1 MTGPAGTGKT
11 TIIEAL
17 VRAVRKAEG
26 EGASL
31 LILAPTGKATDRA
44 REVLEKAG
52 ITGLSMV
59 TVHSFLASNGWL
71 NDNLTFKR
79 SGGRRAAVGT
89 LVLDEASMLDV
100 ELAAALFRAI
110 DWPHV
115 RRLILV
121 GDAGQLPPISRG
133 RMFADILRWLQ
144 KEQPESAGRLQRN
157 LRQLLNEV
165 QGKGCAI
172 VALSQLFLVDE
183 EDASTEGH
191 DTRTRPDQE
200 LLIQKLHEGGPVDK
214 DLDVIYWSDPTELSQ
229 ILITAIE
236 QRMKEKAPA
245 EHERPY
251 QLWREALKED
261 PTAFQVLTPHRGE
274 LHGVEALNDACQSR
288 VAKALIDRVGA
299 VDGITVFDKV
309 IQYRNRPRS
318 NMIWGYDWN
327 TKQAVQVEVF
337 NGEIGVANFFGNDY
351 HKSRLKLRYGER
363 LKRFSVKFTRKPN
376 ISINY
381 GKGVPAG
388 RYARTEKVE
397 ENLELAYAVSV
408 HKAQGSEFAHTFVI
422 IPAARGRP
430 LSTELVY
437 TALTR
442 ASRHCTLLIERNVD
456 SLLEARRR
464 ENAQTPQINSSLFT
478 LHIPKQAL
486 LRRAGWYESG
496 KIHEALSG
504 DMVRSKSEVIIANQL
519 HSQEMPFLYEKLLFA
534 GDGTMRLPDFTVT
547 WGGKA
552 FYWEHLGL
560 LDQTKYADEWKQK
573 KTWYEKWFPGQL
585 VTTQEGTHLSQDAAA
600 LISDLKAGKTR
611 H

>member
-1 MTGPAGTGKT
+1 
-11 TIIEAL
+11 
-17 VRAVRKAEG
+17 
-26 EGASL
+26 
-31 LILAPTGKATDRA
+31 
-44 REVLEKAG
+44 
-52 ITGLSMV
+52 MV

-115 RRLILV
+115 RRFILV

-144 KEQPESAGRLQRN
+144 KDQPDSAGRLQRN

-183 EDASTEGH
+183 EDVSKDGH
-191 DTRTRPDQE
+191 DIRTRPDQE
-200 LLIQKLHEGGPVDK
+200 LLIQKLHAGGAVDQ
-214 DLDVIYWSDPTELSQ
+214 DLDVIYWNDPTELAS
-229 ILITAIE
+229 ILIGAIE
-236 QRMKEKAPA
+236 RRMKGTAPT

-251 QLWREALKED
+251 QLWREALKDD

-274 LHGVEALNDACQSR
+274 LHGVEALNEACQAR
-288 VAKALIDRVGA
+288 VAKALIERVGA

-309 IQYRNRPRS
+309 IQYRNRSRS
-318 NMIWGYDWN
+318 NMIWAYDWN
-327 TKQAVQVEVF
+327 IKKQVQVEVF
-337 NGEIGVANFFGNDY
+337 NGEIGVADFFAFDESV
-351 HKSRLKLRYGER
+351 KKRLKTGYGAR
-363 LKRFSVKFTRKPN
+363 LSRFVVRFTRKPKLTVG
-376 ISINY
+376 Y
-381 GKGVPAG
+381 GKGVPTG
-388 RYARTEKVE
+388 NKYSRTEKVE
-397 ENLELAYAVSV
+397 DNLELAYAVSV

-422 IPAARGRP
+422 IPSGRGRP

-464 ENAQTPQINSSLFT
+464 ENARE
-478 LHIPKQAL
+478 
-486 LRRAGWYESG
+486 LRRSTLRSSSCTYQSKRCCSVRAGTR
-496 KIHEALSG
+496 AA
-504 DMVRSKSEVIIANQL
+504 RS
-519 HSQEMPFLYEKLLFA
+519 
-534 GDGTMRLPDFTVT
+534 
-547 WGGKA
+547 
-552 FYWEHLGL
+552 
-560 LDQTKYADEWKQK
+560 
-573 KTWYEKWFPGQL
+573 
-585 VTTQEGTHLSQDAAA
+585 
-600 LISDLKAGKTR
+600 TR
-611 H
+611 R